1 MYHWRR
7 ESEANGAQRDLQA
20 SCAARGDVVIDRA
33 LAGLLL
39 AGALALGAR
48 AARSLSRSGA
58 IAALAVG
65 TAATIAGW
73 GWAIVLITFFV
84 TSTALSRYRR
94 SARESRIGQ
103 IVEKGDERDGFQ
115 VFANGGVFAAAALV
129 GATTGDARWSAAA
142 LGALAAAASDTW
154 ATEIGTLARG
164 LPRSIVSGK
173 PLPPGTSGAIT
184 VAGTIASLAGA
195 ASITAVGYVTSVGPW
210 PAAVFM
216 GGVAGSLADSFA
228 GATIQERRWC
238 DGCSTPTERRLH
250 GCGRE
255 TRIVGG
261 IPGARNDFVN
271 VVCTIVGGLVAALAA
286 R

>member
-1 MYHWRR
+1 
-7 ESEANGAQRDLQA
+7 
-20 SCAARGDVVIDRA
+20 VIDRA

-39 AGALALGAR
+39 AGALAFGAR

-58 IAALAVG
+58 VAALAVG

-73 GWAIVLITFFV
+73 GWAIVLITFFL
-84 TSTALSRYRR
+84 TSSALSRYRR
-94 SARESRIGQ
+94 AARESRIGQ
-103 IVEKGDERDGFQ
+103 IVEKGDERDAFQ
-115 VFANGGVFAAAALV
+115 VFANGGVFAAAAVL
-129 GATTGDARWSAAA
+129 GSTAGDARWSAAA

-164 LPRSIVSGK
+164 LPRSIVSLK

-195 ASITAVGYVTSVGPW
+195 ASVTAVGYVTGVSQW
-210 PAAVFM
+210 PVAVFV

-238 DGCSTPTERRLH
+238 DRCAMSTERRVH
-250 GCGRE
+250 GCGYE

-261 IPGARNDFVN
+261 VPGARNDFVN
-271 VVCTIVGGLVAALAA
+271 VVCTIVGGLVAALVAW
-286 R
+286 